1 MVVLRDRTVSVLI
14 GVLVEKSSVASKQAD
29 VVSRRWEGKKR
40 KEGKVKCREEDTP
53 RTDKLPRDNFSGG
66 LNGLGSATKRRS
78 FVAANF
84 FGKEEGE
91 KRGGRRKKPNTA
103 LIESVESF

>member
-40 KEGKVKCREEDTP
+40 KEVKCREKDTP

-103 LIESVESF
+103 LIESVGSF